1 MNGPSSCV
9 VSFALAGLPRARRA
23 KAIVPEAEAT
33 GSPSGGQFEFSER
46 GGNSAE
52 RSRIAMS
59 RKIGVLGGTGPEGSG
74 LAYRW
79 ARAGE
84 EIVIGSRDAKR
95 AEETAAQL
103 RARIG
108 GPAKISGAD
117 NATTASQCEVVVLT
131 VPFSGG
137 AVLLKQLKSVWKP
150 GTVVI
155 DTTVPLAA
163 TVGGAATR
171 MLGVWQ
177 GSAAEQTKELLPA
190 GITLAAAFQNL
201 GAELL
206 LKDEPVDCDI
216 LVCSDDENAK
226 KVAFEL
232 AGEIPGA
239 RALNG
244 GKLENARI
252 VESLTALLI
261 GINIRYKVHS
271 AGIRFTGVPIK

>member
-1 MNGPSSCV
+1 MN
-9 VSFALAGLPRARRA
+9 
-23 KAIVPEAEAT
+23 
-33 GSPSGGQFEFSER
+33 
-46 GGNSAE
+46 
-52 RSRIAMS
+52 
-59 RKIGVLGGTGPEGSG
+59 RKIGILGGTGPEGSG

-84 EIVIGSRDAKR
+84 EIVIGSRDAER
-95 AEETAAQL
+95 AEKTAAEL

-108 GPAKISGAD
+108 GDCKISGAE
-117 NATTASQCEVVVLT
+117 NAGVVAQCDTVVLT
-131 VPFSGG
+131 VPFSGQ
-137 AVLLKQLKSVWKP
+137 AALLKQLKNSWKP

-177 GSAAEQTKELLPA
+177 GSAAEQARELLPPHVA
-190 GITLAAAFQNL
+190 LAAAFQNL

-206 LKDEPVDCDI
+206 AEDTAVDCDI

-226 KVAFEL
+226 RIACEL
-232 AGEIPGA
+232 AEKIPGA

-252 VESLTALLI
+252 VESITALLV

-271 AGIRFTGVPIK
+271 AGIRFTGLPVR